1 MWIQTATAAET
12 ATATAAQVKYIGSSP
27 VTQIQAFFLKK
38 CLTKLSKQLRLQLS
52 QQQKLPC
59 KIMMGYSGS
68 SAIIALKRNIDAAIF
83 KKQPWNMYLY
93 TFRRRDISFS
103 IVQMKQ
109 KQTYSMTASTTFI
122 NKNFQKEKGYMT
134 YDLFLAC
141 SQKHNM

>member
-1 MWIQTATAAET
+1 
-12 ATATAAQVKYIGSSP
+12 
-27 VTQIQAFFLKK
+27 
-38 CLTKLSKQLRLQLS
+38 
-52 QQQKLPC
+52 
-59 KIMMGYSGS
+59 
-68 SAIIALKRNIDAAIF
+68 
-83 KKQPWNMYLY
+83 MYLY

-141 SQKHNM
+141 SQKHNMWNYHYGLDKISLHWA